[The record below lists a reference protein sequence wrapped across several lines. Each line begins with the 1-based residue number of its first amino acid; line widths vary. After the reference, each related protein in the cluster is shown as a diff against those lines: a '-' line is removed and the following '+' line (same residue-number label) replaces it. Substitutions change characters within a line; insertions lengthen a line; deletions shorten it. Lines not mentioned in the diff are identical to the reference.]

1 MYKNVAILGASSS
14 IAQAIINQ
22 IHADYPDANIFAL
35 SRKVL
40 AVSNEKIK
48 YFSIN
53 YDDEFSIEKAA
64 NLSSQH
70 GPLDLIFV
78 ANGILHDE
86 STKPEKS
93 IRDFSISNF
102 EKVFKVNTILPAM
115 MAKYFVPKLNKDE
128 RSVFA
133 VLSARVGSIS
143 DNKLG
148 GWYAYRASKSA
159 LNMIIKN
166 LAIETNRLN
175 KQAIILSLHPGTVDS
190 PLSKPFQKGIAQEK
204 IFSPEVAAIKLLS
217 AIKKSSVNDTGSF
230 IAWDE
235 KKITP

>member
-1 MYKNVAILGASSS
+1 MYKNVVILGASSS

-102 EKVFKVNTILPAM
+102 EGKYPAGQLVLELEKDVFKGKNGTFIYSDAFNLDPDKVTEFDSSFPYKEKHWQPSQEVFSIA
-115 MAKYFVPKLNKDE
+115 V
-128 RSVFA
+128 RSF
-133 VLSARVGSIS
+133 L
-143 DNKLG
+143 
-148 GWYAYRASKSA
+148 
-159 LNMIIKN
+159 
-166 LAIETNRLN
+166 E
-175 KQAIILSLHPGTVDS
+175 
-190 PLSKPFQKGIAQEK
+190 KPE
-204 IFSPEVAAIKLLS
+204 
-217 AIKKSSVNDTGSF
+217 
-230 IAWDE
+230 
-235 KKITP
+235 